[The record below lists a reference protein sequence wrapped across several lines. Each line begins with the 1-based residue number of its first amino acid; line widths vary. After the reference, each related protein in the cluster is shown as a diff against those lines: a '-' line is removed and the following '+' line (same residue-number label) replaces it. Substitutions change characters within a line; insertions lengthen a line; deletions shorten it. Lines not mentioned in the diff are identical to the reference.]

1 MTAGEIRAKVLECL
15 GRVAPEVDLAS
26 LAPGVPFRDQVD
38 LDSMDFLRFVIELD
52 ESLHVAVPETDYAE
66 IATLDGCVRYVSSRL
81 PDAPAA
87 GTQSP
92 AGR

>member
-26 LAPGVPFRDQVD
+26 LAPAVPFRDQVD

-52 ESLHVAVPETDYAE
+52 ETLHVAVPEADYSK
-66 IATLDGCVRYVSSRL
+66 IATLDECVRYLSSR
-81 PDAPAA
+81 AP
-87 GTQSP
+87 
-92 AGR
+92 